1 MSAIVIPLV
10 VMKTSTL
17 QSIMHTVCQHRQVL
31 TKNYGVKRLGI
42 FGSAARE
49 ELRPGS
55 DIDLLVEFSRSPGLF
70 KFIELESFL
79 ENILE
84 RKVDAVTENALKPTL
99 KEKIL
104 QDVIYV

>member
-1 MSAIVIPLV
+1 
-10 VMKTSTL
+10 MKTTTL
-17 QSIMHTVCQHRQVL
+17 QSVIGAVRQHRQAL
-31 TKNYGVKRLGI
+31 TKNYGVKRLGV
-42 FGSAARE
+42 FGSAARKK
-49 ELRPGS
+49 LRPGS
-55 DIDLLVEFSRSPGLF
+55 DIDLLIEFSRSPGLF

-104 QDVIYV
+104 QDVVYV